1 MTTDEA
7 LRMINVDYHEVNRAE
22 EENKQ
27 IRSALKK
34 NGIPFADN
42 LSANLPNPYLV
53 TEPLLKLY
61 AEGRRAQAVLSERAY
76 LEWLIRQKQVD
87 LNADETDEDKEDKE
101 SKEMA
106 ALIEKYM

>member
-7 LRMINVDYHEVNRAE
+7 LRMIDVDRHEINQAE
-22 EENKQ
+22 EKNKQ

-34 NGIPFADN
+34 NGILFADN
-42 LSANLPNPYLV
+42 LSANLPNPYLI

-76 LEWLIRQKQVD
+76 LEWLIQQKQVD

-101 SKEMA
+101 AEEIA

>member
-7 LRMINVDYHEVNRAE
+7 LRMINADYHEVNQAE

-61 AEGRRAQAVLSERAY
+61 AEGRRAQAVLSEHAY
-76 LEWLIRQKQVD
+76 FEWMMKQNQMD
-87 LNADETDEDKEDKE
+87 INSNMEDGGKAQE
-101 SKEMA
+101 EMTMEE
-106 ALIEKYM
+106 LLKYL

>member
-7 LRMINVDYHEVNRAE
+7 LRMIDVDCREVNQTE
-22 EENKQ
+22 EKNKQ

-34 NGIPFADN
+34 NGILFAD

-61 AEGRRAQAVLSERAY
+61 AEGRRAQAVLSEHAY
-76 LEWLIRQKQVD
+76 FEWVMKQNQMD
-87 LNADETDEDKEDKE
+87 INGNMEDGGKAQEDKMMEE
-101 SKEMA
+101 I
-106 ALIEKYM
+106 LRCLG